1 MALGIRNPF
10 YNRNRISENDLK
22 KAIRNAFANSF
33 LWGSLGGIVTD
44 NDKDVARYIDMAYNI
59 NPDVFA
65 IVNQMASKF
74 ISIPYCIRDIEDKK
88 SYQKLKRLEQS
99 TKYDFT
105 FQQEY
110 KSLELKAKAYT
121 EDEYPMPFE
130 RPNPEQTWTQFWQ
143 LSMIF
148 LQTTGNVYWYMAIP
162 EEGANKGVPKA
173 LYVLPSHL
181 MEIVIKQ
188 DVTIGFDDPVDYYQF
203 LGGARDI
210 PFRADEVIHIK
221 YPNPNYDINGAHLYG
236 QSKLRAGWK
245 NVITTNKGLD
255 LAYNT
260 QKNGGAFGFIHAKD
274 PNQPLTQDQADSML
288 ERINQARVS
297 TEDLSR
303 IMGSATALAFTKIGL
318 TTDELKPFEYFSYD
332 LKALCYVFGWDDVLM
347 GNGTNAKHDNM
358 KTAEKRV
365 VKNAIVGDVNLFQ
378 EAFNTQFLPKFK
390 EYQNRCID
398 FKVKELP
405 EMQQDYKTM
414 TEWVCKLKDKGL
426 ITGNTALQILDMPQS
441 ENTLLD
447 EYTVNEDLMLL
458 EDAIRPV
465 DGLDE

>member
-1 MALGIRNPF
+1 MTIRFTNLF
-10 YNRNRISENDLK
+10 SRRNTITTNDLE

-44 NDKDVARYIDMAYNI
+44 NDKEVARYIDMAYNI

-74 ISIPYCIRDIEDKK
+74 ISIPYCITDIEDKK

-121 EDEYPMPFE
+121 EDEYPMPFL

-148 LQTTGNVYWYMAIP
+148 LQTTGNVYWYMPMP
-162 EEGANKGVPKA
+162 EEGANQGVPKA

-188 DVTIGFDDPVDYYQF
+188 DVTIGFDDPVNYYQF

-210 PFRADEVIHIK
+210 PFRSDEVIHIK

-260 QKNGGAFGFIHAKD
+260 QKNGGAFGFVHAKD
-274 PNQPLTQDQADSML
+274 GVLEKPAIDGLKERLKQAK
-288 ERINQARVS
+288 AS

-303 IMGSATALAFTKIGL
+303 IMGSATALGFTKIGL
-318 TTDELKPFEYFSYD
+318 TTDELKPIEYFSYD
-332 LKALCYVFGWDDVLM
+332 LKALCNVFGWDHVLL
-347 GNGTNAKHDNM
+347 GYGDNAKYDNM
-358 KTAEKRV
+358 KIAEKRV
-365 VKNAIVGDVNLFQ
+365 VKNTIVGDVNLMQ
-378 EAFNTQFLPKFK
+378 DAFNTQFLPKFK
-390 EYQNRCID
+390 EYQNRCIV
-398 FKVKELP
+398 FKIKELP

-426 ITGNTALQILDMPQS
+426 ITGNTALQILNMPKRKKKKYS
-441 ENTLLD
+441 PIMKKLIIFT
-447 EYTVNEDLMLL
+447 T
-458 EDAIRPV
+458 
-465 DGLDE
+465 

>member
-1 MALGIRNPF
+1 MTIRFTNPF
-10 YNRNRISENDLK
+10 SRRNTITTNDLE
-22 KAIRNAFANSF
+22 KALKNAFANSF

-44 NDKDVARYIDMAYNI
+44 DDKDVARYIDMAYNI

-88 SYQKLKRLEQS
+88 SYQKLKRLERS
-99 TKYDFT
+99 TKYDLS
-105 FQQEY
+105 FQQEMKY
-110 KSLELKAKAYT
+110 LELKNRAYT
-121 EDEYPMPFE
+121 EDEYPMPFL
-130 RPNPEQTWTQFWQ
+130 RPNPEQTWTQFLQ
-143 LSMIF
+143 LTMIF
-148 LQTTGNVYWYMAIP
+148 LQTTGNVYWYMAMP

-188 DVTIGFDDPVDYYQF
+188 DVTIGLDDPVDYYQF

-210 PFRADEVIHIK
+210 PFKSDEVIHIK

-274 PNQPLTQDQADSML
+274 GILEQSAADGITERLKQAK
-288 ERINQARVS
+288 VS

-303 IMGSATALAFTKIGL
+303 IMGSTTALAFTKIGL

-332 LKALCYVFGWDDVLM
+332 LKALCNVFGWDHVLL
-347 GNGTNAKHDNM
+347 GNGDNAKYDNM
-358 KTAEKRV
+358 KIAEKRV
-365 VKNAIVGDVNLFQ
+365 VKNTIVGDVNLIQ

-390 EYQNRCID
+390 EYQNRCIE

-441 ENTLLD
+441 DNSLLD